1 MRVSFG
7 FAGLA
12 TAEKGSSAGKVILPM
27 LRARAKDATFILTLV
42 IAWALL
48 NREEVELTALAR
60 MICTLNISVAVDKT
74 RCSEM

>member
-48 NREEVELTALAR
+48 NRE
-60 MICTLNISVAVDKT
+60 
-74 RCSEM
+74 